1 VSVGRCRYQII
12 SPCVITTLPYLCD
25 FVGNGLNHVRPSV
38 VVEGI
43 KFDVVRY
50 LLCAPGDSHASY
62 HVQFLESE
70 CVNRI
75 EEKRVCFLDSRL
87 QMEFAF

>member
-1 VSVGRCRYQII
+1 VCVEWRFCVSVGRCRYQII

-50 LLCAPGDSHASY
+50 LLCAPRDSHASS
-62 HVQFLESE
+62 HVQFLSF
-70 CVNRI
+70 VI
-75 EEKRVCFLDSRL
+75 
-87 QMEFAF
+87 